1 MPTPG
6 RVALDTSGAVA
17 ILRGIPAARARVVA
31 LSFLGL
37 PVIALCELC
46 YGAER
51 ALRSTEEHTAVSRL
65 VGRCTILPVSSA
77 VAEEYGRVKAAL
89 ARQGTPIPEN
99 DIWIAATAIYYDLA
113 LLTTD
118 QEHFSKVQGLSS
130 HYL

>member
-17 ILRGIPAARARVVA
+17 ILRGVPTARSTVA
-31 LSFLGL
+31 GLSFLGL
-37 PVIALCELC
+37 PVIALGELC

-51 ALRSTEEHTAVSRL
+51 ALRSTEERAAVSRL
-65 VGRCTILPVSSA
+65 VERCTILPVSSD
-77 VAEEYGRVKAAL
+77 VAEQYGRVKAAL

-99 DIWIAATAIYYDLA
+99 DIWIAATAIHYDLT

-118 QEHFSKVQGLSS
+118 QDHFSKVQGLSPK
-130 HYL
+130 YL

>member
-6 RVALDTSGAVA
+6 RIAFDTSGAVA
-17 ILRGIPAARARVVA
+17 ILRGAPAAHAKVA
-31 LSFLGL
+31 GLSFLGL
-37 PVIALCELC
+37 PAIALGELR

-51 ALRSTEEHTAVSRL
+51 ALHSTEEHAAVSRL

-89 ARQGTPIPEN
+89 AKQGTPIPEN
-99 DIWIAATAIYYDLA
+99 DVWIAATAIHYDLV